1 MYTDIIKEE
10 KVIKLLD
17 ENKYLLITNKS
28 RHQRKG

>member
-28 RHQRKG
+28 RHKRKG